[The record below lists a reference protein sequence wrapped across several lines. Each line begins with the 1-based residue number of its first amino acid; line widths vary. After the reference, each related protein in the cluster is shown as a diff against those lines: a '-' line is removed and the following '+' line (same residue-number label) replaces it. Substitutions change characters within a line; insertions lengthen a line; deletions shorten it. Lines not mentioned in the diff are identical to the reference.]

1 MSSQYKSNNFSTERH
16 LTSVVIGQNN
26 INKTVKPNIENL
38 IKKILVERKRER
50 IKAITLG
57 LISLS
62 VFIMFIFY
70 QNFI

>member
-1 MSSQYKSNNFSTERH
+1 MISKYKENNFS
-16 LTSVVIGQNN
+16 LKNFSTSHAVSQNN
-26 INKTVKPNIENL
+26 TVKPNIDNL

-62 VFIMFIFY
+62 VFLMFIFY
-70 QNFI
+70 QNLI

>member
-1 MSSQYKSNNFSTERH
+1 MVSKYKENNFS
-16 LTSVVIGQNN
+16 LKNFSTSLAVSKKN
-26 INKTVKPNIENL
+26 TVSPNIDNL

>member
-50 IKAITLG
+50 INI
-57 LISLS
+57 ISLGFVCLLVVV
-62 VFIMFIFY
+62 VFHFF
-70 QNFI
+70 